1 MNKKIF
7 ILVLMIFFILSCS
20 EKTNTN
26 KSGKDIYEDFT
37 YEADPETF
45 KLTATIDGKQKNI
58 SGALEKMK
66 VTNLKKNGD
75 EISWTY
81 PEKFTDIL
89 IKKEKNYLDIN
100 IKSTKGNGVKNEFTW
115 PLVSDKN
122 YSLPLGEG
130 KYIPSDDKYF
140 SEYMNDLEIDPLE
153 SFSMSFFSASD
164 DDTAIVY
171 IIKNI
176 FNNKIN
182 FDTKNNIKFRFTH
195 NYTAVTD
202 NPSYGFRIYV
212 TENNPVNIAKIY
224 KNYIIEQKEFKTLL
238 EKTKENKNTEKLFG
252 AVHIYLFDK
261 TVISDKDINWNNFR
275 NSLTSDSMKQII
287 FLLKNHTEN
296 GQEVIDVL
304 NQIKNQDYVD
314 QYQKDVISQG
324 LSRILLLPE
333 FYNEISF
340 SKKDRKM
347 EEFINKGIDNLNE
360 TEIIALNKRTLFLNF
375 PDAFKSDDTWSAD
388 RNINLI
394 KDIHSSGIDRA
405 WLGMDDWTQAYISP
419 EMTAYAVDNGFLTAP
434 YDSYH
439 SIHEPQKEK
448 WNTAVFSDS
457 SLYENATITDENG
470 KKAAGFQNTGRKLNP
485 ALSLPSVKERV
496 SSILNT
502 GVSFNSWFIDCDAT
516 GEIYDDYSKDHITN
530 KQQDLDARMKRISY
544 LAVDRH
550 MVVGSEGGND
560 FAAPYIAFAHGIE
573 LPSFSW
579 MDADMSKNKE
589 NPYYIGKY
597 YSSHGGVPEK
607 MSLEIPVKEKYKK
620 IFLDNAYNIPL
631 YKLVYNDS
639 VITTYHWDWST
650 FKIKD
655 ETQNRMLYEILYNVP
670 SLYHLDKFQWEKYKE
685 RIIRHYK
692 IWSPFSRTAVTK
704 EMTDFRI
711 LSDDRLVQLT
721 EYGSDLKVAANFSDT
736 EFKYNDDI
744 IAPNSLIIYTKG
756 RKINYTPE

>member
-7 ILVLMIFFILSCS
+7 ILVVMMLFILSCS

-26 KSGKDIYEDFT
+26 KSGKDIYKDFS

-58 SGALEKMK
+58 SGASEKMK
-66 VTNLKKNGD
+66 VTNLKKND
-75 EISWTY
+75 NEISWTY

-130 KYIPSDDKYF
+130 KYIPSDDRYF

-164 DDTAIVY
+164 NDTAIVY

-202 NPSYGFRIYV
+202 NSSYGFRIYI

-238 EKTKENKNTEKLFG
+238 QKTKENKNTEKLFG

-261 TVISDKDINWNNFR
+261 TVISDEDINWNNFR

-296 GQEVIDVL
+296 GIEVIDVL
-304 NQIKNQDYVD
+304 NQIKNQDYVN

-324 LSRILLLPE
+324 LSRILLLSE
-333 FYNEISF
+333 FYNENAF

-347 EEFINKGIDNLNE
+347 EELINKGINNLNE

-375 PDAFKSDDTWSAD
+375 PDTFKSDDIWSVD

-394 KDIHSSGIDRA
+394 KDIHSSGIDKA
-405 WLGMDDWTQAYISP
+405 WLGVDDWMQAYISP

-470 KKAAGFQNTGRKLNP
+470 KKTAGFQDTGRKLNP
-485 ALSLPSVKERV
+485 VLSLPSVKERV
-496 SSILNT
+496 SSILNA

-560 FAAPYIAFAHGIE
+560 FASPYIAFAHGIE

-655 ETQNRMLYEILYNVP
+655 EAQNRMLYEILYNVP
-670 SLYHLDKFQWEKYKE
+670 SLYHLDKFQWKKYKE

-736 EFKYNDDI
+736 EFKYNNDI
-744 IAPNSLIIYTKG
+744 IAPHSLIIYTKG